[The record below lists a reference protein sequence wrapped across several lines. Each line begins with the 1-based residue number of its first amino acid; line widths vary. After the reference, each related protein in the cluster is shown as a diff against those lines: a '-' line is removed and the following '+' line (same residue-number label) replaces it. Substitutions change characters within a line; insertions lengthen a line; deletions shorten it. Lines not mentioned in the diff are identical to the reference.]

1 MIGTTKFYF
10 AWSILVVWSLLHHN
24 NNNDDD
30 YHHHHHHHHHH
41 RNALW
46 MVTTTAAW
54 TTTSSSIM
62 GTTRVDVGRS
72 PISILK
78 LSSSSS
84 STQSPIISTTTAAT
98 TTTTTS
104 AMIGTDPTTKPNYDQ
119 MIGPLGKWV
128 DDFCLTLF
136 RNQLRDQ
143 VLLQWNFNHH
153 HQQEDDPLRAD
164 PAYYGT
170 ANYTQIVALAAA
182 MNARGHN
189 DQKPKHP
196 NAPYRIQSAAQQVLR
211 NMFPPWL
218 PTWYRILFAQPFPQF
233 SARMNAAVTAALG
246 VWLMGECTV
255 NDILVP
261 VDTTTST
268 TTNETTVW
276 VVGPNQGV
284 LVTRCRFLEE
294 SQCASICLHSCK
306 IPTQNFFQQQ
316 MGVPL
321 LMEPNY
327 TTGQCQFSFGVVPN
341 VTTETL
347 LVQTPCLTRCPTAGS
362 YRRYHQGGGASHPP
376 KEALCAMTEDLSLCS

>member
-1 MIGTTKFYF
+1 M
-10 AWSILVVWSLLHHN
+10 
-24 NNNDDD
+24 
-30 YHHHHHHHHHH
+30 
-41 RNALW
+41 
-46 MVTTTAAW
+46 
-54 TTTSSSIM
+54 
-62 GTTRVDVGRS
+62 
-72 PISILK
+72 
-78 LSSSSS
+78 
-84 STQSPIISTTTAAT
+84 
-98 TTTTTS
+98 
-104 AMIGTDPTTKPNYDQ
+104 
-119 MIGPLGKWV
+119 
-128 DDFCLTLF
+128 
-136 RNQLRDQ
+136 
-143 VLLQWNFNHH
+143 
-153 HQQEDDPLRAD
+153 
-164 PAYYGT
+164 
-170 ANYTQIVALAAA
+170 
-182 MNARGHN
+182 
-189 DQKPKHP
+189 
-196 NAPYRIQSAAQQVLR
+196 

-218 PTWYRILFAQPFPQF
+218 PNWYRILFAQPFPQF

-261 VDTTTST
+261 VDPTTTA
-268 TTNETTVW
+268 NETTVW
-276 VVGPNQGV
+276 AVGPNQGV

-376 KEALCAMTEDLSLCS
+376 KEALCSMTEDLSLRS